1 MTDRSR
7 NWGAHIRSG
16 VKRRRTAM
24 RISLQAM
31 LFAIVATGASGALAQ
46 DDAAAA
52 KRKNPYGLDAP
63 GQSYGQG
70 LRRPEAVP
78 EDKKE
83 KRGNTPPGSTR
94 AGDGPVSGAIVDP
107 AGVTKK

>member
-7 NWGAHIRSG
+7 NLGAHISTG
-16 VKRRRTAM
+16 VKRRRIAI
-24 RISLQAM
+24 RLSVQAM
-31 LFAIVATGASGALAQ
+31 LFAVVAAGASSALAQ

-63 GQSYGQG
+63 GQSFGQG
-70 LRRPEAVP
+70 LRRPDAAP
-78 EDKKE
+78 DDKKE

-107 AGVTKK
+107 AGGTKK